1 MNFRQL
7 LIKTTKDLRNK
18 RSFRYTLF
26 IMAGL
31 LIGAFIG
38 IIYFT
43 GILAEQKQ
51 ITTLDNFIIKE
62 GSQDIRFFDR
72 EGNEILIIDNR

>member
-1 MNFRQL
+1 
-7 LIKTTKDLRNK
+7 
-18 RSFRYTLF
+18 
-26 IMAGL
+26 MAGL